1 MTELERLLAAALKRL
16 ETQHAESVESLT
28 ASGAL
33 LNGRQAESE
42 RRIDALLTEFEA
54 LVTEFEKLASQQE
67 RLETDVTS
75 IVRKL
80 TPR

>member
-16 ETQHAESVESLT
+16 DEQHSASVDSLS

-42 RRIDALLTEFEA
+42 RRIDALLTAFEGLA
-54 LVTEFEKLASQQE
+54 TEFEKLASQQE